1 MGTGGWNDLWI
12 SSKDLKFEF
21 LFFLHGVWASALLP
35 KSHTPFQ
42 HRGGHICIRL
52 CLCKLHLWKL
62 KCALYIFLLTF
73 LLFFFFFT
81 CTEII
86 SHCVINCADPGL
98 LKYVGPDC
106 KPLAYLVPLKVS
118 GIEKLCCTPV
128 GSGSSMQPTDLC
140 VNQLAQIID
149 FFIQSHSSTLLPCHS
164 EFVVM
169 NDMSTYI
176 LIVSLPEPTA
186 LVQ

>member
-1 MGTGGWNDLWI
+1 MEWFVNIFKRLEIWI
-12 SSKDLKFEF
+12 FVFPTWCLSLCIATKEPHSFPASRWSHLHPVMPVQITPVETQMCLVHF
-21 LFFLHGVWASALLP
+21 LVNFF
-35 KSHTPFQ
+35 
-42 HRGGHICIRL
+42 II
-52 CLCKLHLWKL
+52 
-62 KCALYIFLLTF
+62 
-73 LLFFFFFT
+73 FFFT

-149 FFIQSHSSTLLPCHS
+149 FFIQSHSSTLLLCHS